1 MFEVESSCDRRV
13 DSGLQHYLQ
22 SIGRYRLLTRDQE
35 YELAGSV
42 RQGDGEALDRL
53 VNANLRF
60 VITVAKQFLKRGL
73 SFLDLIAEGNI
84 GLITAARHF
93 DERRGFRFTS
103 YAVWWI
109 RQSIQKAIAEKTTT
123 VRLPINRVQQAH
135 RMKRVARGL
144 EQQHGRMVSEAEIGA
159 ELGIPVRK
167 LRLIQAASHPPVCID
182 ESLKDG
188 DRSLAEILADDDSLN
203 PEEGY
208 VERELR
214 AELRAA
220 LRLLNARE
228 RRIVGLYYGLDEQEP
243 VSLEK
248 ISHEINLS
256 RERVRQIRNSALAKL
271 RGTTAGA
278 RLQAHL

>member
-1 MFEVESSCDRRV
+1 MYEVESSCDRR
-13 DSGLQHYLQ
+13 DDPGLQHYLQ
-22 SIGRYRLLTRDQE
+22 TIGRYRLLTRDQE
-35 YELAGSV
+35 YELARSI
-42 RQGDGEALDRL
+42 RQGDKEALDRL

-60 VITVAKQFLKRGL
+60 VVSVAKQFVKRGL

-93 DERRGFRFTS
+93 DERREFRFIS

-135 RMKRVARGL
+135 RMKHVARAL
-144 EQQHGRMVSEAEIGA
+144 EQKHGRMVSESEIGA
-159 ELGIPVRK
+159 ELSIPLRK
-167 LRLIQAASHPPVCID
+167 LRLIRAASQPPLNID
-182 ESLKDG
+182 ESLREG
-188 DRSLAEILADDDSLN
+188 DHSLAEVLPDDDSPN

-214 AELRAA
+214 EEMRAA
-220 LRLLNARE
+220 LRLLSGRE
-228 RRIVGLYYGLDEQEP
+228 RRIVGLYYGLDEREP
-243 VSLEK
+243 VSLET
-248 ISHEINLS
+248 IGQEINLS